1 MANSCCLCGELM
13 IPVTKTYIPSLE
25 DYTSYLK
32 QIWHGGYLTNNGR
45 LCRQLAEDIASFLR
59 IANLELVSNGTLAI
73 QLAIKALDLQ
83 GEIITTPYSYVA
95 TTNSILWEGC
105 EPVFVDIEAHT
116 FCINPD
122 LIEEAITEKTSA
134 ILATH
139 VYGYPCDVVKIQ
151 QIADKHKIKVIY
163 DAAHAFGVRLAG
175 ESILQH
181 GDCSTLSFHATKLF
195 HTAEG
200 GAVVCKDAE
209 VAKRV
214 FLMMKFGH
222 IGEEDYLDIGINAKM
237 SELHAALG
245 LCVLPKVQDIIASR
259 KDCSGWYDERLKDS
273 PLQRPVPPVS
283 LEYNY
288 GYYPI
293 IFSSHDVMMR
303 VRKTLLDNGIG
314 PRRYF
319 YPSLNTLPFLKP
331 EFKRACPISES
342 ISSRVLCL
350 PLYVGLS
357 KAEVE
362 IICGLIRH
370 TLQG

>member
-1 MANSCCLCGELM
+1 MKM
-13 IPVTKTYIPSLE
+13 FPVTKTTLPSLK
-25 DYTSYLK
+25 DYAAYLE
-32 QIWHGGYLTNNGR
+32 QIWQAGQITNNGP
-45 LCRQLAEDIASFLR
+45 LCRQLAVDIASFLGVS
-59 IANLELVSNGTLAI
+59 NLELVTNGTLAL
-73 QLAIKALDLQ
+73 QLAIKALGLM

-105 EPVFVDIEAHT
+105 EPVFVDIEPQT

-122 LIEEAITEKTSA
+122 LIEAAITEKTSA
-134 ILATH
+134 ILGTH

-181 GDCSTLSFHATKLF
+181 GDCSILSFHATKLF

-200 GAVVCKDAE
+200 GAVICKNAE
-209 VAKRV
+209 VARLV
-214 FLMMKFGH
+214 FLMKKFGH
-222 IGEEDYLDIGINAKM
+222 IGEEDYLNIGINAKM
-237 SELHAALG
+237 SELHAAMG
-245 LCVLPKVQDIIASR
+245 LCVLPKVNGIIANR
-259 KDCSGWYDERLKDS
+259 KECTGWYDEQLKDCS
-273 PLQRPVPPVS
+273 LQRPVASVG

-288 GYYPI
+288 AYYPV
-293 IFSSHDVMMR
+293 IFSSQEVMIR
-303 VRKTLLDNGIG
+303 VRQALLDNGIG

-319 YPSLNTLPFLKP
+319 SPSLNTLPFLRL
-331 EFKRACPISES
+331 ELKRDCPISEG

-357 KAEVE
+357 KAEIDV
-362 IICGLIRH
+362 ICGIIRR
-370 TLQG
+370 TLQAE

>member
-1 MANSCCLCGELM
+1 M
-13 IPVTKTYIPSLE
+13 ISVTRTFLPDIE
-25 DYTSYLK
+25 EYTVYLDK
-32 QIWHGGYLTNNGR
+32 IWQTGHITNNGP
-45 LCRQLAEDIASFLR
+45 LCRQLANDIGSFLGVV
-59 IANLELVSNGTLAI
+59 NLELVTNGTLAI

-95 TTNSILWEGC
+95 TTSSILWEGC
-105 EPVFVDIEAHT
+105 EPIFVDIEDYT
-116 FCINPD
+116 FCINPE
-122 LIEEAITEKTSA
+122 LIEAKITEKTSA

-151 QIADKHKIKVIY
+151 KIADKHNLKVIY
-163 DAAHAFGVRLAG
+163 DAAHAFGVKLAG
-175 ESILQH
+175 ESLLLH

-214 FLMMKFGH
+214 FLMKKFGH
-222 IGEEDYLDIGINAKM
+222 IGEDDYLDIGINAKI
-237 SELHAALG
+237 SELHAAMG
-245 LCVLPKVQDIIASR
+245 LCVLPKVNDIIASR
-259 KDCSGWYDERLKDS
+259 KECSGWYDEQLEGS
-273 PLQRPVPPVS
+273 LLQRPVPRVN

-288 GYYPI
+288 GYYPVI
-293 IFSSHDVMMR
+293 CSTHEIMMR
-303 VRKTLLDNGIG
+303 LRQTLIDNGIG

-331 EFKRACPISES
+331 ELKRACPTSES

-357 KAEVE
+357 KAEVDV
-362 IICGLIRH
+362 ICGIIRH
-370 TLQG
+370 TLQGGVML

>member
-1 MANSCCLCGELM
+1 M

-25 DYTSYLK
+25 NYTSYLEA
-32 QIWHGGYLTNNGR
+32 IWQAGYLTNNGQ
-45 LCRQLAEDIASFLR
+45 LCRQLADDIARLFGVS
-59 IANLELVSNGTLAI
+59 NLELVSNGTLAL
-73 QLAIKALDLQ
+73 QLAIKALGLK

-105 EPVFVDIEAHT
+105 EPVFVDIESQT

-122 LIEEAITEKTSA
+122 LIEAAITETTSA

-139 VYGYPCDVVKIQ
+139 VYGYPCDVVRIQ

-175 ESILQH
+175 ESILQY

-200 GAVVCKDAE
+200 GAVVCKDTE

-214 FLMMKFGH
+214 FLMKKFGH
-222 IGEEDYLDIGINAKM
+222 VGEDDYLDIGINAKM
-237 SELHAALG
+237 SELHAAMG
-245 LCVLPKVQDIIASR
+245 LCVLPKVHDIIASR
-259 KDCSGWYDERLKDS
+259 KECSGWYDEQLEGS
-273 PLQRPVPPVS
+273 LLQRPLSPAE

-288 GYYPI
+288 AYYPV
-293 IFSSHDVMMR
+293 IFSTHKVMMR
-303 VRKTLLDNGIG
+303 VRQALLDNGIG

-319 YPSLNTLPFLKP
+319 FPSLNTLPFLKP
-331 EFKRACPISES
+331 DLKQACPMSES

-357 KAEVE
+357 KAEVDV
-362 IICGLIRH
+362 ICSLIRR
-370 TLQG
+370 TLQGGDAL